1 MDMKV
6 DIENFLREVCPQFG
20 MSANYRPDKNYYT
33 IHKRGYAI
41 QNFTPTQFF
50 EIPKPKRKEMLRAIM
65 QRGLT
70 FNLGEKTIKH
80 DLLVRSQLG
89 HKIV

>member
-1 MDMKV
+1 MKV
-6 DIENFLREVCPQFG
+6 DIENFLREVCPQYG

-41 QNFTPTQFF
+41 QNFTPTQFY
-50 EIPKPKRKEMLRAIM
+50 EIPKVKRKEMLRAIM

-70 FNLGEKTIKH
+70 FNMGERGVKRN
-80 DLLVRSQLG
+80 LLVRSQLG
-89 HKIV
+89 QRVV